1 MVDACQ
7 GLIAELAVVQ
17 SDGRWIVVPVTEA
30 MFDVHALQLA
40 SP

>member
-1 MVDACQ
+1 VVDACQ

-17 SDGRWIVVPVTEA
+17 SDGRRIVVPVTEA
-30 MFDVHALQLA
+30 MFDVHAMQFA